1 MTPSRT
7 YLAIPHDQHQ
17 DVKKLA
23 GKLEDGRQAVLF
35 DREKKCWYARAGADL
50 EKLKPWLP
58 DKHHSGVSSAE
69 ARTQFEDFLRTNG
82 AILDRRDPVM
92 DGKKHRIR
100 LQGDRG
106 GKKSGSYVG
115 HLNGHPNGW
124 FNDFRDGGSEI
135 NATWSYSGEKP
146 DPVAALH
153 INAVNAQEAW
163 DRAVQARLLHDQ
175 KARTSAQRY
184 KRTAQAGHD
193 HPYLQKKGVQAAR
206 GVHIDNRQGLVIPL
220 YNTDGQIRS
229 IQTIDPEGNKR
240 LAKDAEKAGNFFV
253 VGGSLKDNHP
263 IVLAEGYATAA
274 SCAMALR
281 HPVVMTVDSGNLVKV
296 AENLHARY
304 PGSPMLFLGD
314 DDLPKPGRPGNPGK
328 EAAEKAA
335 RLTKGTAFVPQFT
348 REEREQGLTDFNDLH
363 QARGLAAL
371 TEQLTPVWQQVLA
384 RCPAKENIV
393 KETPD
398 NQATP
403 VATNAADMPEM
414 KVADNTAAGPAPAAE
429 TTTTDVTDTPPPAGE
444 PETNAADNTAAEPAP
459 AAETVT
465 TDVADTPAPAGTPE
479 TNAADN
485 AAAEPAPAAETVTTD
500 LADTPAPAGAP
511 ETNAADNTAAEPA
524 PAAETVATDVADT
537 PAPASA
543 PEMNAADNAAAE
555 PAPAAETV
563 ATDVA
568 DTPAPDG
575 APEMN
580 AADNTAAEPAPA
592 AETATTDVAD
602 SPAPDGAPEMNVADN
617 AAAESTPAA
626 ETTTTDVADNP
637 APDGAPE
644 MNVAD
649 NTAAEPA
656 PAAETVTTDVAD
668 SPAPDGAPEMN
679 AAKAPADT
687 DDINA
692 RLAAAMEYEDDEAY
706 GYYDIPSSP
715 APRTSE
721 AETQAP
727 VQEDAP
733 LPFQP
738 PQKKRASPDTTEPD
752 GIRIE
757 KPPVENAIPSPLHD
771 LNAIMKGLSHPYK
784 GMDPKD
790 IKYPLEMFLDGKHV
804 FTDFVTHLT
813 MASQEASRDDRAV
826 LAALLTAQSH
836 CQLKGEIELTGS
848 DEFKQ
853 RAITLIA
860 TYDLKLKLKNPEQVE
875 MLNQARARLQSEPV
889 PGAEAEPLSPDANHI
904 LWQERSANVASAP
917 QQSALPLDI
926 LPTRMETAL
935 PRNASHKEASSGITG
950 QLLAFGPAHYNFDKQ
965 KDRSYYAHL
974 RTRHGERLVWGIGLQ
989 EAIRNSGLKTG
1000 DMATLTMLGKKPVT
1014 VQVKKL
1020 GDDGK
1025 PLQNEHGGWIYEEKE
1040 VTRNQ
1045 WEARPAVDPY
1055 VVARHTGQLAQPGE
1069 LRPYHLGDYRALQ
1082 AAVDDMARKA
1092 GTTPPTLPALPEV
1105 LWVQHNGQGVTTP
1118 RQTPASP
1125 ELPSPHPEAGKLLMQ
1140 LQDEA
1145 TQQLKLLLVKARGD
1159 FVQGLVLHEGRHKPV
1174 LGRFVGQN
1182 GERHLIL
1189 NEVTPQGLRPIGKG
1203 NAINNETGN
1212 YNSFVFT
1219 LKGERERILTQVTAP
1234 EKRPAALQQELG
1246 FSRPPV
1252 PPEQVTEMR
1261 NKPQNAPRRNH
1272 NAPRPGV

>member
-1 MTPSRT
+1 M
-7 YLAIPHDQHQ
+7 
-17 DVKKLA
+17 
-23 GKLEDGRQAVLF
+23 
-35 DREKKCWYARAGADL
+35 
-50 EKLKPWLP
+50 
-58 DKHHSGVSSAE
+58 
-69 ARTQFEDFLRTNG
+69 
-82 AILDRRDPVM
+82 
-92 DGKKHRIR
+92 
-100 LQGDRG
+100 
-106 GKKSGSYVG
+106 
-115 HLNGHPNGW
+115 
-124 FNDFRDGGSEI
+124 
-135 NATWSYSGEKP
+135 
-146 DPVAALH
+146 
-153 INAVNAQEAW
+153 
-163 DRAVQARLLHDQ
+163 
-175 KARTSAQRY
+175 
-184 KRTAQAGHD
+184 
-193 HPYLQKKGVQAAR
+193 
-206 GVHIDNRQGLVIPL
+206 
-220 YNTDGQIRS
+220 
-229 IQTIDPEGNKR
+229 
-240 LAKDAEKAGNFFV
+240 
-253 VGGSLKDNHP
+253 
-263 IVLAEGYATAA
+263 
-274 SCAMALR
+274 
-281 HPVVMTVDSGNLVKV
+281 
-296 AENLHARY
+296 
-304 PGSPMLFLGD
+304 
-314 DDLPKPGRPGNPGK
+314 
-328 EAAEKAA
+328 
-335 RLTKGTAFVPQFT
+335 
-348 REEREQGLTDFNDLH
+348 
-363 QARGLAAL
+363 
-371 TEQLTPVWQQVLA
+371 
-384 RCPAKENIV
+384 
-393 KETPD
+393 
-398 NQATP
+398 
-403 VATNAADMPEM
+403 
-414 KVADNTAAGPAPAAE
+414 ADNA
-429 TTTTDVTDTPPPAGE
+429 
-444 PETNAADNTAAEPAP
+444 AAEPAP

-465 TDVADTPAPAGTPE
+465 TDVADTPAP
-479 TNAADN
+479 
-485 AAAEPAPAAETVTTD
+485 
-500 LADTPAPAGAP
+500 
-511 ETNAADNTAAEPA
+511 
-524 PAAETVATDVADT
+524 
-537 PAPASA
+537 
-543 PEMNAADNAAAE
+543 
-555 PAPAAETV
+555 
-563 ATDVA
+563 
-568 DTPAPDG
+568 
-575 APEMN
+575 
-580 AADNTAAEPAPA
+580 
-592 AETATTDVAD
+592 
-602 SPAPDGAPEMNVADN
+602 DGAPEMNVADN
-617 AAAESTPAA
+617 AAAE
-626 ETTTTDVADNP
+626 
-637 APDGAPE
+637 
-644 MNVAD
+644 
-649 NTAAEPA
+649 PA
-656 PAAETVTTDVAD
+656 PAAETATTDVAD

-706 GYYDIPSSP
+706 GYCDIPSSP

-738 PQKKRASPDTTEPD
+738 PKKKQASPDTTEPD
-752 GIRIE
+752 GIRTE

-904 LWQERSANVASAP
+904 LWQERSANAASAP

-935 PRNASHKEASSGITG
+935 PRNASHKEASAGITG

-974 RTRHGERLVWGIGLQ
+974 RTRHGERLVWGTGLQ

-1125 ELPSPHPEAGKLLMQ
+1125 ELPAPHPEAGKLLMQ

>member
-69 ARTQFEDFLRTNG
+69 AKTQFEDFLRANG

-163 DRAVQARLLHDQ
+163 DRAEQTRLLHDQ

-304 PGSPMLFLGD
+304 PDSPMLFLGD
-314 DDLPKPGRPGNPGK
+314 DDLPKPRRPGNPGK

-500 LADTPAPAGAP
+500 VADTPAPAGAP
-511 ETNAADNTAAEPA
+511 ETNAADNT
-524 PAAETVATDVADT
+524 T
-537 PAPASA
+537 
-543 PEMNAADNAAAE
+543 AE

-617 AAAESTPAA
+617 AAAESAPAA

-668 SPAPDGAPEMN
+668 SPAPDCAPEMN

-721 AETQAP
+721 AETQPP

-738 PQKKRASPDTTEPD
+738 PQKKQASPDTTEPD

-926 LPTRMETAL
+926 LPIRMETAL

-1219 LKGERERILTQVTAP
+1219 LKGERERILTQVSAP

>member
-69 ARTQFEDFLRTNG
+69 TRTQFEDFLRANG

-500 LADTPAPAGAP
+500 VADTPAPAGAP
-511 ETNAADNTAAEPA
+511 ETNAADNT
-524 PAAETVATDVADT
+524 
-537 PAPASA
+537 
-543 PEMNAADNAAAE
+543 AAE

-617 AAAESTPAA
+617 AAAESAPAA

-904 LWQERSANVASAP
+904 LWQERSANAAFAP

>member
-69 ARTQFEDFLRTNG
+69 ARTQFEDFLRANG

-500 LADTPAPAGAP
+500 VADTPAPAGAP
-511 ETNAADNTAAEPA
+511 ETNAADNT
-524 PAAETVATDVADT
+524 
-537 PAPASA
+537 
-543 PEMNAADNAAAE
+543 AAE

-592 AETATTDVAD
+592 AETA
-602 SPAPDGAPEMNVADN
+602 
-617 AAAESTPAA
+617 
-626 ETTTTDVADNP
+626 
-637 APDGAPE
+637 
-644 MNVAD
+644 
-649 NTAAEPA
+649 
-656 PAAETVTTDVAD
+656 TTDVAD

-860 TYDLKLKLKNPEQVE
+860 TYNLKLKLKNPEQVE

>member
-1 MTPSRT
+1 
-7 YLAIPHDQHQ
+7 
-17 DVKKLA
+17 
-23 GKLEDGRQAVLF
+23 
-35 DREKKCWYARAGADL
+35 
-50 EKLKPWLP
+50 
-58 DKHHSGVSSAE
+58 
-69 ARTQFEDFLRTNG
+69 
-82 AILDRRDPVM
+82 
-92 DGKKHRIR
+92 
-100 LQGDRG
+100 
-106 GKKSGSYVG
+106 
-115 HLNGHPNGW
+115 
-124 FNDFRDGGSEI
+124 
-135 NATWSYSGEKP
+135 
-146 DPVAALH
+146 
-153 INAVNAQEAW
+153 
-163 DRAVQARLLHDQ
+163 
-175 KARTSAQRY
+175 
-184 KRTAQAGHD
+184 
-193 HPYLQKKGVQAAR
+193 
-206 GVHIDNRQGLVIPL
+206 
-220 YNTDGQIRS
+220 
-229 IQTIDPEGNKR
+229 
-240 LAKDAEKAGNFFV
+240 
-253 VGGSLKDNHP
+253 
-263 IVLAEGYATAA
+263 
-274 SCAMALR
+274 
-281 HPVVMTVDSGNLVKV
+281 
-296 AENLHARY
+296 
-304 PGSPMLFLGD
+304 
-314 DDLPKPGRPGNPGK
+314 
-328 EAAEKAA
+328 
-335 RLTKGTAFVPQFT
+335 
-348 REEREQGLTDFNDLH
+348 
-363 QARGLAAL
+363 
-371 TEQLTPVWQQVLA
+371 
-384 RCPAKENIV
+384 
-393 KETPD
+393 
-398 NQATP
+398 
-403 VATNAADMPEM
+403 
-414 KVADNTAAGPAPAAE
+414 
-429 TTTTDVTDTPPPAGE
+429 
-444 PETNAADNTAAEPAP
+444 
-459 AAETVT
+459 
-465 TDVADTPAPAGTPE
+465 
-479 TNAADN
+479 
-485 AAAEPAPAAETVTTD
+485 
-500 LADTPAPAGAP
+500 
-511 ETNAADNTAAEPA
+511 
-524 PAAETVATDVADT
+524 
-537 PAPASA
+537 
-543 PEMNAADNAAAE
+543 
-555 PAPAAETV
+555 
-563 ATDVA
+563 
-568 DTPAPDG
+568 
-575 APEMN
+575 
-580 AADNTAAEPAPA
+580 
-592 AETATTDVAD
+592 
-602 SPAPDGAPEMNVADN
+602 
-617 AAAESTPAA
+617 
-626 ETTTTDVADNP
+626 
-637 APDGAPE
+637 
-644 MNVAD
+644 
-649 NTAAEPA
+649 
-656 PAAETVTTDVAD
+656 
-668 SPAPDGAPEMN
+668 
-679 AAKAPADT
+679 
-687 DDINA
+687 
-692 RLAAAMEYEDDEAY
+692 
-706 GYYDIPSSP
+706 
-715 APRTSE
+715 
-721 AETQAP
+721 
-727 VQEDAP
+727 
-733 LPFQP
+733 
-738 PQKKRASPDTTEPD
+738 
-752 GIRIE
+752 
-757 KPPVENAIPSPLHD
+757 
-771 LNAIMKGLSHPYK
+771 

-950 QLLAFGPAHYNFDKQ
+950 QLLAFGPAHYNFDRQ

-1125 ELPSPHPEAGKLLMQ
+1125 ELPAPHPEAGKLLMQ
-1140 LQDEA
+1140 FQDEA

>member
-58 DKHHSGVSSAE
+58 DKHHSGVSSVD
-69 ARTQFEDFLRTNG
+69 ARTQFEDFLRANG
-82 AILDRRDPVM
+82 AILDAKNPVEM

-100 LQGDRG
+100 LQGDTG

-115 HLNGHPNGW
+115 HLDGHPNGW

-153 INAVNAQEAW
+153 IKAVNAQEAW
-163 DRAVQARLLHDQ
+163 NRAEQTRLLHDQ

-479 TNAADN
+479 
-485 AAAEPAPAAETVTTD
+485 
-500 LADTPAPAGAP
+500 
-511 ETNAADNTAAEPA
+511 
-524 PAAETVATDVADT
+524 
-537 PAPASA
+537 
-543 PEMNAADNAAAE
+543 
-555 PAPAAETV
+555 
-563 ATDVA
+563 
-568 DTPAPDG
+568 
-575 APEMN
+575 MN

-721 AETQAP
+721 AETQPP

-738 PQKKRASPDTTEPD
+738 PQKKQASPDTTEPD

-926 LPTRMETAL
+926 LPIRMETAL

-1219 LKGERERILTQVTAP
+1219 LKGERERILTQVSAP

>member
-50 EKLKPWLP
+50 EKLNPWLP
-58 DKHHSGVSSAE
+58 DKHHSGVSSVD
-69 ARTQFEDFLRTNG
+69 ARTQFEDFLRANG
-82 AILDRRDPVM
+82 AILDAKNPVEM

-100 LQGDRG
+100 LQGDTG

-115 HLNGHPNGW
+115 HLDGHPNGW

-153 INAVNAQEAW
+153 IKAISAQEAW
-163 DRAVQARLLHDQ
+163 NRAEQTRLLHDQ

-335 RLTKGTAFVPQFT
+335 RLTRGTAFVPQFT

-384 RCPAKENIV
+384 RCPAKENIM

-414 KVADNTAAGPAPAAE
+414 KVADNTTAEPAPAAE
-429 TTTTDVTDTPPPAGE
+429 SAATDATDNPAPAGA
-444 PETNAADNTAAEPAP
+444 PEMKVADNTAAEPAP
-459 AAETVT
+459 AAES
-465 TDVADTPAPAGTPE
+465 A
-479 TNAADN
+479 
-485 AAAEPAPAAETVTTD
+485 
-500 LADTPAPAGAP
+500 
-511 ETNAADNTAAEPA
+511 
-524 PAAETVATDVADT
+524 ATDVADT
-537 PAPASA
+537 PVPDGA
-543 PEMNAADNAAAE
+543 PEMNVADNAAAG
-555 PAPAAETV
+555 PAPAPET
-563 ATDVA
+563 ATTDVA

-580 AADNTAAEPAPA
+580 VADNAAAGPAPA
-592 AETATTDVAD
+592 AETVTMDVAD

-617 AAAESTPAA
+617 TAAES
-626 ETTTTDVADNP
+626 
-637 APDGAPE
+637 
-644 MNVAD
+644 
-649 NTAAEPA
+649 A

-679 AAKAPADT
+679 AAKAQADT

-692 RLAAAMEYEDDEAY
+692 RLAAAMEYEGDEAY
-706 GYYDIPSSP
+706 GYCDIPSSP

-738 PQKKRASPDTTEPD
+738 PKKKQASPDTTEPD
-752 GIRIE
+752 RIRIE

-904 LWQERSANVASAP
+904 LWQERSANAAP
-917 QQSALPLDI
+917 SPEQPTLPPDI
-926 LPTRMETAL
+926 LPTRMETDL

-950 QLLAFGPAHYNFDKQ
+950 QLLAFGPAHYNFDNQ

-1045 WEARPAVDPY
+1045 WEARPAVDPS

-1125 ELPSPHPEAGKLLMQ
+1125 ELPAPHPEAGKLLMQ

>member
-35 DREKKCWYARAGADL
+35 DREKKCWYARAGTDL

-58 DKHHSGVSSAE
+58 DKHHSGVSSVD
-69 ARTQFEDFLRTNG
+69 ARTQFEDFLRANG
-82 AILDRRDPVM
+82 AIPDARNPVVM

-100 LQGDRG
+100 LQGDTG

-115 HLNGHPNGW
+115 HLDGHPNGW

-153 INAVNAQEAW
+153 IKAISAQEAW
-163 DRAVQARLLHDQ
+163 NRAEQTRLLHDQ

-296 AENLHARY
+296 AENLHTRY

-335 RLTKGTAFVPQFT
+335 RLTRGTAFVPQFT

-414 KVADNTAAGPAPAAE
+414 NVADNTAAGPAPAAE
-429 TTTTDVTDTPPPAGE
+429 TATTDI
-444 PETNAADNTAAEPAP
+444 ADNPAP
-459 AAETVT
+459 A
-465 TDVADTPAPAGTPE
+465 
-479 TNAADN
+479 
-485 AAAEPAPAAETVTTD
+485 
-500 LADTPAPAGAP
+500 
-511 ETNAADNTAAEPA
+511 
-524 PAAETVATDVADT
+524 
-537 PAPASA
+537 
-543 PEMNAADNAAAE
+543 
-555 PAPAAETV
+555 
-563 ATDVA
+563 
-568 DTPAPDG
+568 G

-592 AETATTDVAD
+592 AETATTDVPDIPAPDGAPETNAAD
-602 SPAPDGAPEMNVADN
+602 NTAAEPAPAAETATTDVADTPAPDGAPEMNVADN
-617 AAAESTPAA
+617 AAAESAPAA
-626 ETTTTDVADNP
+626 ETTTTDVADTP

-679 AAKAPADT
+679 AAKALADT

-738 PQKKRASPDTTEPD
+738 PQKKQASPDTTEPD

-917 QQSALPLDI
+917 EQPALPPDI
-926 LPTRMETAL
+926 LPTRMETEL

-950 QLLAFGPAHYNFDKQ
+950 QLLAFGPAHYNFDRQ

-1045 WEARPAVDPY
+1045 WEACPAVDPY

-1125 ELPSPHPEAGKLLMQ
+1125 ELPAPHPEAGKLLMQ

-1219 LKGERERILTQVTAP
+1219 LKGERERILTQVSAP

>member
-69 ARTQFEDFLRTNG
+69 ARTQFEDFLRANG

-163 DRAVQARLLHDQ
+163 DRAEQTRLLHDQ

-304 PGSPMLFLGD
+304 PDSPMLFLGD
-314 DDLPKPGRPGNPGK
+314 DDLPKPRRPGNPGK

-335 RLTKGTAFVPQFT
+335 RLTRGTAFVPQFT

-429 TTTTDVTDTPPPAGE
+429 TATTDIADNPAPADE
-444 PETNAADNTAAEPAP
+444 PEMNVADNAAADPAP
-459 AAETVT
+459 AAETAT
-465 TDVADTPAPAGTPE
+465 TDVADNPAPA
-479 TNAADN
+479 
-485 AAAEPAPAAETVTTD
+485 
-500 LADTPAPAGAP
+500 
-511 ETNAADNTAAEPA
+511 
-524 PAAETVATDVADT
+524 
-537 PAPASA
+537 
-543 PEMNAADNAAAE
+543 
-555 PAPAAETV
+555 
-563 ATDVA
+563 
-568 DTPAPDG
+568 G

-602 SPAPDGAPEMNVADN
+602 TPAPDGAPEMNVADN
-617 AAAESTPAA
+617 AAAESAPAA
-626 ETTTTDVADNP
+626 ETTTTDVADTP

-738 PQKKRASPDTTEPD
+738 PKKKRASPDTTEPD

-904 LWQERSANVASAP
+904 LWQERSANAAFAP

-950 QLLAFGPAHYNFDKQ
+950 QLLAFGPAHYNFDRQ

>member
-58 DKHHSGVSSAE
+58 DKHHSGVSSVD
-69 ARTQFEDFLRTNG
+69 ARTQFEDFLRANG
-82 AILDRRDPVM
+82 AILDAKNPVEM

-100 LQGDRG
+100 LQGDTG

-115 HLNGHPNGW
+115 HLDGHPNGW

-153 INAVNAQEAW
+153 IKAVNAQEAW
-163 DRAVQARLLHDQ
+163 NRAEQTRLLHDQ

-335 RLTKGTAFVPQFT
+335 RLTRGTAFVPHFT

-414 KVADNTAAGPAPAAE
+414 NVADNTAAGPAPAAE
-429 TTTTDVTDTPPPAGE
+429 TATTDIADNPAPADE
-444 PETNAADNTAAEPAP
+444 PEMNVADNAAADPAP
-459 AAETVT
+459 AAETAT
-465 TDVADTPAPAGTPE
+465 TDVADNPAPAGAPE
-479 TNAADN
+479 MNAADN

-543 PEMNAADNAAAE
+543 PEMNAANNAAAE

-563 ATDVA
+563 TTDLA
-568 DTPAPDG
+568 DT
-575 APEMN
+575 
-580 AADNTAAEPAPA
+580 
-592 AETATTDVAD
+592 
-602 SPAPDGAPEMNVADN
+602 
-617 AAAESTPAA
+617 
-626 ETTTTDVADNP
+626 P

-668 SPAPDGAPEMN
+668 SPAPDGAPEIN

-1020 GDDGK
+1020 DDDGK

-1125 ELPSPHPEAGKLLMQ
+1125 ELPSP
-1140 LQDEA
+1140 
-1145 TQQLKLLLVKARGD
+1145 
-1159 FVQGLVLHEGRHKPV
+1159 
-1174 LGRFVGQN
+1174 
-1182 GERHLIL
+1182 
-1189 NEVTPQGLRPIGKG
+1189 
-1203 NAINNETGN
+1203 
-1212 YNSFVFT
+1212 
-1219 LKGERERILTQVTAP
+1219 
-1234 EKRPAALQQELG
+1234 
-1246 FSRPPV
+1246 
-1252 PPEQVTEMR
+1252 
-1261 NKPQNAPRRNH
+1261 
-1272 NAPRPGV
+1272 

>member
-58 DKHHSGVSSAE
+58 DKHHSGVSSVD
-69 ARTQFEDFLRTNG
+69 ARTQFEDFLRANG
-82 AILDRRDPVM
+82 AILDARNPVEM

-100 LQGDRG
+100 LQGDTG

-115 HLNGHPNGW
+115 HLDGHPNGW

-153 INAVNAQEAW
+153 IKAVNAQEAW
-163 DRAVQARLLHDQ
+163 NRAEQTRLLHDQ

-335 RLTKGTAFVPQFT
+335 RLTRGTAFVPQFT

-403 VATNAADMPEM
+403 VATNAADMPEEM

-429 TTTTDVTDTPPPAGE
+429 TA
-444 PETNAADNTAAEPAP
+444 
-459 AAETVT
+459 T
-465 TDVADTPAPAGTPE
+465 TDVAGNPAPADEPE
-479 TNAADN
+479 MNVADN
-485 AAAEPAPAAETVTTD
+485 AAAEPAPVAETAT
-500 LADTPAPAGAP
+500 
-511 ETNAADNTAAEPA
+511 
-524 PAAETVATDVADT
+524 TDVAD
-537 PAPASA
+537 
-543 PEMNAADNAAAE
+543 N
-555 PAPAAETV
+555 
-563 ATDVA
+563 
-568 DTPAPDG
+568 PAPDG

-592 AETATTDVAD
+592 AETVTTDVPD
-602 SPAPDGAPEMNVADN
+602 IPAPADEPETNAADN
-617 AAAESTPAA
+617 TAAEPAPAA
-626 ETTTTDVADNP
+626 ETTTTDVADTP

-904 LWQERSANVASAP
+904 LWQERSANAAFAP

>member
-403 VATNAADMPEM
+403 AATNAADMPEM

-500 LADTPAPAGAP
+500 VADTPAPAGAP
-511 ETNAADNTAAEPA
+511 ETNAADNT
-524 PAAETVATDVADT
+524 
-537 PAPASA
+537 
-543 PEMNAADNAAAE
+543 AAE

-617 AAAESTPAA
+617 AAAESAPAA

-904 LWQERSANVASAP
+904 LWQERSANAAFAP

>member
-69 ARTQFEDFLRTNG
+69 AKTQFEDFLRANG

-163 DRAVQARLLHDQ
+163 DRAEQTRLLHDQ

-304 PGSPMLFLGD
+304 PDSPMLFLGD
-314 DDLPKPGRPGNPGK
+314 DDLPKPRRPGNPGK

-429 TTTTDVTDTPPPAGE
+429 TATTDIADNPAPAGE
-444 PETNAADNTAAEPAP
+444 PEM
-459 AAETVT
+459 
-465 TDVADTPAPAGTPE
+465 
-479 TNAADN
+479 NAADN

-592 AETATTDVAD
+592 AETAATDVAD
-602 SPAPDGAPEMNVADN
+602 I
-617 AAAESTPAA
+617 
-626 ETTTTDVADNP
+626 
-637 APDGAPE
+637 
-644 MNVAD
+644 
-649 NTAAEPA
+649 PA
-656 PAAETVTTDVAD
+656 PAGE
-668 SPAPDGAPEMN
+668 PEMN

-706 GYYDIPSSP
+706 GYYDTPSSP
-715 APRTSE
+715 VSRTSE
-721 AETQAP
+721 TETQAP

-926 LPTRMETAL
+926 LPIRMETAL

-1219 LKGERERILTQVTAP
+1219 LKGERERILTQVSAP

>member
-69 ARTQFEDFLRTNG
+69 ARTQFEDFLRANG

-500 LADTPAPAGAP
+500 VADTPAPAGAP
-511 ETNAADNTAAEPA
+511 ETNAADNT
-524 PAAETVATDVADT
+524 
-537 PAPASA
+537 
-543 PEMNAADNAAAE
+543 AAE

-602 SPAPDGAPEMNVADN
+602 SPDPDGAPEMNVADN
-617 AAAESTPAA
+617 AAAESAPAA

-904 LWQERSANVASAP
+904 LWQERSANAAFAP

>member
-58 DKHHSGVSSAE
+58 DKHHSGVSSVD
-69 ARTQFEDFLRTNG
+69 ARTQFEDFLRANG
-82 AILDRRDPVM
+82 AILDAKNPVEM

-100 LQGDRG
+100 LQGDTG

-115 HLNGHPNGW
+115 HLDGHPNGW

-153 INAVNAQEAW
+153 IKAISAQEAW
-163 DRAVQARLLHDQ
+163 NRAEQTRLLHDQ

-304 PGSPMLFLGD
+304 PDSPMLFLGD
-314 DDLPKPGRPGNPGK
+314 DDLPKPRRPGNPGK

-429 TTTTDVTDTPPPAGE
+429 TATTDIADNPAPADE
-444 PETNAADNTAAEPAP
+444 PEMNVADNAAADPAP
-459 AAETVT
+459 AAETAT
-465 TDVADTPAPAGTPE
+465 TDVADNPAPA
-479 TNAADN
+479 
-485 AAAEPAPAAETVTTD
+485 
-500 LADTPAPAGAP
+500 
-511 ETNAADNTAAEPA
+511 
-524 PAAETVATDVADT
+524 
-537 PAPASA
+537 
-543 PEMNAADNAAAE
+543 
-555 PAPAAETV
+555 
-563 ATDVA
+563 
-568 DTPAPDG
+568 G

-602 SPAPDGAPEMNVADN
+602 TPAPDGAPEMNVADN
-617 AAAESTPAA
+617 AAAESAPAA
-626 ETTTTDVADNP
+626 ETTTTDVADTP

-904 LWQERSANVASAP
+904 LWQERSANAAFAP

>member
-69 ARTQFEDFLRTNG
+69 AKTQFEDFLRANG

-163 DRAVQARLLHDQ
+163 DRAEQTRLLHDQ

-304 PGSPMLFLGD
+304 PDSPMLFLGD
-314 DDLPKPGRPGNPGK
+314 DDLPKPRRPGNPGK

-429 TTTTDVTDTPPPAGE
+429 TATTDI
-444 PETNAADNTAAEPAP
+444 ADN
-459 AAETVT
+459 
-465 TDVADTPAPAGTPE
+465 PAPAGE
-479 TNAADN
+479 
-485 AAAEPAPAAETVTTD
+485 
-500 LADTPAPAGAP
+500 
-511 ETNAADNTAAEPA
+511 
-524 PAAETVATDVADT
+524 
-537 PAPASA
+537 

-602 SPAPDGAPEMNVADN
+602 TPAPDGAPEMNVADN
-617 AAAESTPAA
+617 AAAESAPAA
-626 ETTTTDVADNP
+626 ETVTTDVADTP
-637 APDGAPE
+637 APAGAPE
-644 MNVAD
+644 TNAAD

-656 PAAETVTTDVAD
+656 PAAETAATDVAD
-668 SPAPDGAPEMN
+668 IPAPAGEPEMN

-706 GYYDIPSSP
+706 GYYDTPSSP
-715 APRTSE
+715 VSRTSE
-721 AETQAP
+721 TETQAP

-904 LWQERSANVASAP
+904 LWQERSANAAFAP

-926 LPTRMETAL
+926 LPIRMETAL

-1219 LKGERERILTQVTAP
+1219 LKGERERILTQVSAP

>member
-69 ARTQFEDFLRTNG
+69 AKTQFEDFLRANG

-163 DRAVQARLLHDQ
+163 DRAEQTRLLHDQ

-304 PGSPMLFLGD
+304 PDSPMLFLGD
-314 DDLPKPGRPGNPGK
+314 DDLPKPRRPGNPGK

-429 TTTTDVTDTPPPAGE
+429 TATTDVTDTPPPAGE

-500 LADTPAPAGAP
+500 VADTPAPAGAP
-511 ETNAADNTAAEPA
+511 ETNAADNT
-524 PAAETVATDVADT
+524 
-537 PAPASA
+537 
-543 PEMNAADNAAAE
+543 AAE

-721 AETQAP
+721 AETQPP

-738 PQKKRASPDTTEPD
+738 PQKKQASPDTTEPD

-926 LPTRMETAL
+926 LPIRMETAL

-1219 LKGERERILTQVTAP
+1219 LKGERERILTQVSAP

>member
-69 ARTQFEDFLRTNG
+69 ARTQFEDFLRANG

-500 LADTPAPAGAP
+500 VADTPAPAGAP
-511 ETNAADNTAAEPA
+511 ETNAADNT
-524 PAAETVATDVADT
+524 
-537 PAPASA
+537 
-543 PEMNAADNAAAE
+543 AAE

-617 AAAESTPAA
+617 AAAESAPAA
-626 ETTTTDVADNP
+626 ETTTTDVADNPAPDGAPEMNVADNTAAEPAPAAETVTTDVADNP

-904 LWQERSANVASAP
+904 LWQERSANAAFAP

-1055 VVARHTGQLAQPGE
+1055 VVARHTGQLTQPGE

-1219 LKGERERILTQVTAP
+1219 LKDERERILTQVTAP

>member
-58 DKHHSGVSSAE
+58 DKHHSGVSSVD
-69 ARTQFEDFLRTNG
+69 ARTQFEDFLRANG
-82 AILDRRDPVM
+82 AILDAKNPVEM

-100 LQGDRG
+100 LQGDTG

-115 HLNGHPNGW
+115 HLDGHPNGW

-153 INAVNAQEAW
+153 IKAVNAQEAW
-163 DRAVQARLLHDQ
+163 NRAEQTRLLHDQ

-459 AAETVT
+459 ATETVT

-500 LADTPAPAGAP
+500 VADTPAPAGAP
-511 ETNAADNTAAEPA
+511 ETNAADNT
-524 PAAETVATDVADT
+524 
-537 PAPASA
+537 
-543 PEMNAADNAAAE
+543 AAE

-721 AETQAP
+721 AETQPP

-738 PQKKRASPDTTEPD
+738 PQKKQASPDTTEPD

-926 LPTRMETAL
+926 LPIRMETAL

-1219 LKGERERILTQVTAP
+1219 LKGERERILTQVSAP

>member
-69 ARTQFEDFLRTNG
+69 ARTQFEDFLRANG

-500 LADTPAPAGAP
+500 VADTPAPAGAP
-511 ETNAADNTAAEPA
+511 ETNAADNT
-524 PAAETVATDVADT
+524 
-537 PAPASA
+537 
-543 PEMNAADNAAAE
+543 AAE

-592 AETATTDVAD
+592 AETA
-602 SPAPDGAPEMNVADN
+602 
-617 AAAESTPAA
+617 
-626 ETTTTDVADNP
+626 
-637 APDGAPE
+637 
-644 MNVAD
+644 
-649 NTAAEPA
+649 
-656 PAAETVTTDVAD
+656 TTDVAD

>member
-58 DKHHSGVSSAE
+58 DKHHSGVSSTD
-69 ARTQFEDFLRTNG
+69 ARTQFEDFLRANG
-82 AILDRRDPVM
+82 AILDARNPVEM

-100 LQGDRG
+100 LQGDTG

-115 HLNGHPNGW
+115 HLDGHPNGW

-153 INAVNAQEAW
+153 IKAISAQEAW
-163 DRAVQARLLHDQ
+163 NRAEQTRLLHDQ

-335 RLTKGTAFVPQFT
+335 RLTRGTAFVPQFT

-414 KVADNTAAGPAPAAE
+414 NAADNTAAEPAHAAETVTTDVPDIPAPAGEPETNAADNTAAEPAPSAETATTDVADTPAPDGAPETNAADNTAAEPAPAAE
-429 TTTTDVTDTPPPAGE
+429 TVTTDVADTPAPDGAPEMNAADNTAAEPAPSAETATTDVADTPAPDGA

-465 TDVADTPAPAGTPE
+465 TDVADTPAPAG
-479 TNAADN
+479 
-485 AAAEPAPAAETVTTD
+485 
-500 LADTPAPAGAP
+500 AP
-511 ETNAADNTAAEPA
+511 EI
-524 PAAETVATDVADT
+524 
-537 PAPASA
+537 
-543 PEMNAADNAAAE
+543 
-555 PAPAAETV
+555 
-563 ATDVA
+563 
-568 DTPAPDG
+568 
-575 APEMN
+575 
-580 AADNTAAEPAPA
+580 
-592 AETATTDVAD
+592 
-602 SPAPDGAPEMNVADN
+602 
-617 AAAESTPAA
+617 
-626 ETTTTDVADNP
+626 
-637 APDGAPE
+637 
-644 MNVAD
+644 
-649 NTAAEPA
+649 
-656 PAAETVTTDVAD
+656 
-668 SPAPDGAPEMN
+668 N

-721 AETQAP
+721 AETQPP

-926 LPTRMETAL
+926 LPTRMETTL

-1055 VVARHTGQLAQPGE
+1055 VVAHHTGQLAQPGE

>member
-58 DKHHSGVSSAE
+58 DKHHSGVSSVD

-82 AILDRRDPVM
+82 AILDAKNPVEM

-100 LQGDRG
+100 LQGDTG

-115 HLNGHPNGW
+115 HLDGHPNGW

-153 INAVNAQEAW
+153 IKAVNAQEAW
-163 DRAVQARLLHDQ
+163 NRAEQTRLLHDQ

-335 RLTKGTAFVPQFT
+335 RLTRGTAFVPHFT

-414 KVADNTAAGPAPAAE
+414 NVADNTAAGPAPAAE
-429 TTTTDVTDTPPPAGE
+429 TATTDI
-444 PETNAADNTAAEPAP
+444 ADN
-459 AAETVT
+459 
-465 TDVADTPAPAGTPE
+465 
-479 TNAADN
+479 
-485 AAAEPAPAAETVTTD
+485 
-500 LADTPAPAGAP
+500 PAPAGAP
-511 ETNAADNTAAEPA
+511 EMNAADNTAAEPA

-563 ATDVA
+563 TTDLA
-568 DTPAPDG
+568 DTPAPAG
-575 APEMN
+575 GPETN

-592 AETATTDVAD
+592 AETVATDVSD
-602 SPAPDGAPEMNVADN
+602 
-617 AAAESTPAA
+617 T
-626 ETTTTDVADNP
+626 
-637 APDGAPE
+637 
-644 MNVAD
+644 
-649 NTAAEPA
+649 PA
-656 PAAETVTTDVAD
+656 PA
-668 SPAPDGAPEMN
+668 SAPEMN

-706 GYYDIPSSP
+706 GYYDAPSSP
-715 APRTSE
+715 VSRTSE

-738 PQKKRASPDTTEPD
+738 PKKKQASPDTTEPD

-935 PRNASHKEASSGITG
+935 PRNASHKEASCGITG

-1069 LRPYHLGDYRALQ
+1069 LRPYHLG
-1082 AAVDDMARKA
+1082 
-1092 GTTPPTLPALPEV
+1092 
-1105 LWVQHNGQGVTTP
+1105 
-1118 RQTPASP
+1118 
-1125 ELPSPHPEAGKLLMQ
+1125 
-1140 LQDEA
+1140 
-1145 TQQLKLLLVKARGD
+1145 
-1159 FVQGLVLHEGRHKPV
+1159 
-1174 LGRFVGQN
+1174 
-1182 GERHLIL
+1182 
-1189 NEVTPQGLRPIGKG
+1189 
-1203 NAINNETGN
+1203 
-1212 YNSFVFT
+1212 
-1219 LKGERERILTQVTAP
+1219 
-1234 EKRPAALQQELG
+1234 
-1246 FSRPPV
+1246 
-1252 PPEQVTEMR
+1252 
-1261 NKPQNAPRRNH
+1261 
-1272 NAPRPGV
+1272 

>member
-69 ARTQFEDFLRTNG
+69 AKTQFEDFLRANG

-163 DRAVQARLLHDQ
+163 DRAEQTRLLHDQ

-304 PGSPMLFLGD
+304 PDSPMLFLGD
-314 DDLPKPGRPGNPGK
+314 DDLPKPRRPGNPGK

-500 LADTPAPAGAP
+500 VADTPAPAGAP
-511 ETNAADNTAAEPA
+511 ETNAADNT
-524 PAAETVATDVADT
+524 T
-537 PAPASA
+537 
-543 PEMNAADNAAAE
+543 AE

-617 AAAESTPAA
+617 AAAESAPAA

-668 SPAPDGAPEMN
+668 SPAPDCAPEMN

-721 AETQAP
+721 AETQPP

-738 PQKKRASPDTTEPD
+738 PQKKQASPDTTEPD

-860 TYDLKLKLKNPEQVE
+860 TYDLKLKLKNPEHVE

-926 LPTRMETAL
+926 LPIRMETAL

-1219 LKGERERILTQVTAP
+1219 LKGERERILTQVSAP

>member
-69 ARTQFEDFLRTNG
+69 ARTQFEDFLRANG

-335 RLTKGTAFVPQFT
+335 RLTRGTAFVPHFT

-414 KVADNTAAGPAPAAE
+414 NVADNTAAGPAPAAE
-429 TTTTDVTDTPPPAGE
+429 TATTDI
-444 PETNAADNTAAEPAP
+444 ADNPAP
-459 AAETVT
+459 ADE
-465 TDVADTPAPAGTPE
+465 PE
-479 TNAADN
+479 MNVADN
-485 AAAEPAPAAETVTTD
+485 AAAD
-500 LADTPAPAGAP
+500 
-511 ETNAADNTAAEPA
+511 
-524 PAAETVATDVADT
+524 
-537 PAPASA
+537 
-543 PEMNAADNAAAE
+543 
-555 PAPAAETV
+555 
-563 ATDVA
+563 
-568 DTPAPDG
+568 
-575 APEMN
+575 
-580 AADNTAAEPAPA
+580 PAPA

-602 SPAPDGAPEMNVADN
+602 TPAPDGAPEMNVADN
-617 AAAESTPAA
+617 AAAESAPAA
-626 ETTTTDVADNP
+626 ETTTTDVADTP

-904 LWQERSANVASAP
+904 LWQERSANAAFAP

-1219 LKGERERILTQVTAP
+1219 LKDEWERILTQVTAP

>member
-58 DKHHSGVSSAE
+58 DKHHSGVSSTD
-69 ARTQFEDFLRTNG
+69 ARTQFEDFLRANG
-82 AILDRRDPVM
+82 AIPDARNPVVM

-100 LQGDRG
+100 LQGDTG

-115 HLNGHPNGW
+115 HLDGHPNGW

-146 DPVAALH
+146 DPVASLH
-153 INAVNAQEAW
+153 IKAISAQEAW
-163 DRAVQARLLHDQ
+163 NRAEQTRLLHDQ

-335 RLTKGTAFVPQFT
+335 RLTRGTAFVPHFT

-414 KVADNTAAGPAPAAE
+414 NAAETVTTDVPDIPAPDGAPETNAADNTAAEPAPAAE
-429 TTTTDVTDTPPPAGE
+429 TATTDAADTPAPDGAPETNAADNTAAEPAPAAETATTDAADTPAPDGA

-465 TDVADTPAPAGTPE
+465 TDVADTPAP
-479 TNAADN
+479 D
-485 AAAEPAPAAETVTTD
+485 
-500 LADTPAPAGAP
+500 GAP

-524 PAAETVATDVADT
+524 PAAETAATDVADI
-537 PAPASA
+537 PAPAG
-543 PEMNAADNAAAE
+543 E
-555 PAPAAETV
+555 
-563 ATDVA
+563 
-568 DTPAPDG
+568 
-575 APEMN
+575 
-580 AADNTAAEPAPA
+580 
-592 AETATTDVAD
+592 
-602 SPAPDGAPEMNVADN
+602 
-617 AAAESTPAA
+617 
-626 ETTTTDVADNP
+626 
-637 APDGAPE
+637 
-644 MNVAD
+644 
-649 NTAAEPA
+649 
-656 PAAETVTTDVAD
+656 
-668 SPAPDGAPEMN
+668 PEMN

-706 GYYDIPSSP
+706 GYYDTPSSP
-715 APRTSE
+715 VSRTSE
-721 AETQAP
+721 AETQES
-727 VQEDAP
+727 VQKDAP

-738 PQKKRASPDTTEPD
+738 PKKKQASPDTTEPD

-904 LWQERSANVASAP
+904 LWQERSANAAFAP
-917 QQSALPLDI
+917 QQSALPPDI

-1125 ELPSPHPEAGKLLMQ
+1125 ELPAPHPEAGKLLMQ

-1219 LKGERERILTQVTAP
+1219 LKGERERILTQVSAP

>member
-69 ARTQFEDFLRTNG
+69 AKTQFEDFLRANG

-163 DRAVQARLLHDQ
+163 DRAEQTRLLHDQ

-304 PGSPMLFLGD
+304 PDSPMLFLGD
-314 DDLPKPGRPGNPGK
+314 DDLPKPRRPGNPGK

-459 AAETVT
+459 AAET
-465 TDVADTPAPAGTPE
+465 
-479 TNAADN
+479 
-485 AAAEPAPAAETVTTD
+485 
-500 LADTPAPAGAP
+500 
-511 ETNAADNTAAEPA
+511 
-524 PAAETVATDVADT
+524 
-537 PAPASA
+537 
-543 PEMNAADNAAAE
+543 
-555 PAPAAETV
+555 
-563 ATDVA
+563 
-568 DTPAPDG
+568 
-575 APEMN
+575 
-580 AADNTAAEPAPA
+580 
-592 AETATTDVAD
+592 ATTDVAD

-617 AAAESTPAA
+617 AAAESAPAA

-668 SPAPDGAPEMN
+668 SPAPDCAPEMN

-721 AETQAP
+721 AETQPP

-738 PQKKRASPDTTEPD
+738 PQKKQASPDTTEPD

-926 LPTRMETAL
+926 LPIRMETAL

-1219 LKGERERILTQVTAP
+1219 LKGERERILTQVSAP

>member
-58 DKHHSGVSSAE
+58 DKHHSGVSSTD
-69 ARTQFEDFLRTNG
+69 ARTQFEDFLRANG
-82 AILDRRDPVM
+82 AIPDARNPVVM

-100 LQGDRG
+100 LQGDTG

-115 HLNGHPNGW
+115 HLDGHPNGW

-153 INAVNAQEAW
+153 IKAISAQEAW
-163 DRAVQARLLHDQ
+163 NRAEQTRLLHDQ

-304 PGSPMLFLGD
+304 LGSPMLFLGD

-335 RLTKGTAFVPQFT
+335 RLTRGTAFVPQFT

-393 KETPD
+393 KETSD

-414 KVADNTAAGPAPAAE
+414 NVADNTAAGPAPAAE
-429 TTTTDVTDTPPPAGE
+429 TATTDIADNPAPAGA
-444 PETNAADNTAAEPAP
+444 PEMNAADNTAAEPAP

-465 TDVADTPAPAGTPE
+465 TDVPDIPAPAGAPE

-485 AAAEPAPAAETVTTD
+485 TAAEPAPAAETATTDAADTPAPDCAPETNAADNIAAEPAPAAETVTTD
-500 LADTPAPAGAP
+500 VADTPAPAGAP

-524 PAAETVATDVADT
+524 PAAETAATDVADI
-537 PAPASA
+537 PAPAG
-543 PEMNAADNAAAE
+543 E
-555 PAPAAETV
+555 
-563 ATDVA
+563 
-568 DTPAPDG
+568 
-575 APEMN
+575 
-580 AADNTAAEPAPA
+580 
-592 AETATTDVAD
+592 
-602 SPAPDGAPEMNVADN
+602 
-617 AAAESTPAA
+617 
-626 ETTTTDVADNP
+626 
-637 APDGAPE
+637 
-644 MNVAD
+644 
-649 NTAAEPA
+649 
-656 PAAETVTTDVAD
+656 
-668 SPAPDGAPEMN
+668 PEMN

-738 PQKKRASPDTTEPD
+738 PQKKQVSPDTTEPD

-813 MASQEASRDDRAV
+813 MASQEASWDDRAV

-889 PGAEAEPLSPDANHI
+889 PRAEAEPLSPDANHI

-917 QQSALPLDI
+917 EQPALPPDI

-950 QLLAFGPAHYNFDKQ
+950 QLLAFGPAHYNFDRQ

-1118 RQTPASP
+1118 QQTPASP

-1219 LKGERERILTQVTAP
+1219 LKGERERILTQVSAP

>member
-69 ARTQFEDFLRTNG
+69 ARTQFEDFLRANG

-163 DRAVQARLLHDQ
+163 DRAEQTRLLHDQ

-314 DDLPKPGRPGNPGK
+314 DDLPKPRRPGNPGK

-459 AAETVT
+459 VAETAT
-465 TDVADTPAPAGTPE
+465 TDVADS
-479 TNAADN
+479 
-485 AAAEPAPAAETVTTD
+485 
-500 LADTPAPAGAP
+500 PAPAGAP

-524 PAAETVATDVADT
+524 PVAETATTDVADS
-537 PAPASA
+537 PAPAGA
-543 PEMNAADNAAAE
+543 PETNAADNAAA
-555 PAPAAETV
+555 
-563 ATDVA
+563 
-568 DTPAPDG
+568 G
-575 APEMN
+575 
-580 AADNTAAEPAPA
+580 PAPA

-602 SPAPDGAPEMNVADN
+602 NPAPAGEPETNAADN
-617 AAAESTPAA
+617 TAAEPAPVA
-626 ETTTTDVADNP
+626 ETATTDVADNP

-644 MNVAD
+644 TNAAD

-656 PAAETVTTDVAD
+656 PATETATTDVAD
-668 SPAPDGAPEMN
+668 SPAPAGAPETNVADNAAAGPAPAAETAATDAADNPAPAGEPEMN

-738 PQKKRASPDTTEPD
+738 PKKKQASPDTTEPD

-804 FTDFVTHLT
+804 FTDFVTHLA

-935 PRNASHKEASSGITG
+935 PRNASHKEASCGITG

-1014 VQVKKL
+1014 IQVKKL

-1125 ELPSPHPEAGKLLMQ
+1125 ELPAPHPEAGKLLMQ

-1212 YNSFVFT
+1212 YNCFVFT
-1219 LKGERERILTQVTAP
+1219 LKGERERILTQVSAP

>member
-69 ARTQFEDFLRTNG
+69 ARTQFEDFLRANG

-500 LADTPAPAGAP
+500 VADTPAPAGAP
-511 ETNAADNTAAEPA
+511 ETNAADNT
-524 PAAETVATDVADT
+524 
-537 PAPASA
+537 
-543 PEMNAADNAAAE
+543 AAE

-592 AETATTDVAD
+592 AETA
-602 SPAPDGAPEMNVADN
+602 
-617 AAAESTPAA
+617 
-626 ETTTTDVADNP
+626 
-637 APDGAPE
+637 
-644 MNVAD
+644 
-649 NTAAEPA
+649 
-656 PAAETVTTDVAD
+656 TTDVAD

-904 LWQERSANVASAP
+904 LWQERSANAAFAP

>member
-58 DKHHSGVSSAE
+58 DKHHSGVSSVD
-69 ARTQFEDFLRTNG
+69 ARTQFEDFLRANG
-82 AILDRRDPVM
+82 AILDAKNPVEM

-100 LQGDRG
+100 LQGDTG

-115 HLNGHPNGW
+115 HLDGHPNGW

-153 INAVNAQEAW
+153 IKAVNAQEAW
-163 DRAVQARLLHDQ
+163 NRAEQTRLLHDQ

-184 KRTAQAGHD
+184 KRMAQAGHD

-296 AENLHARY
+296 AENLHTRY

-335 RLTKGTAFVPQFT
+335 RLTRGTAFVPQFT

-414 KVADNTAAGPAPAAE
+414 KVADNTAAEPAPAAE
-429 TTTTDVTDTPPPAGE
+429 TAATDIADTPAPAGE
-444 PETNAADNTAAEPAP
+444 PETNTADNTAAEPAP
-459 AAETVT
+459 AAETAT
-465 TDVADTPAPAGTPE
+465 TDVADTPAPAGEPE
-479 TNAADN
+479 T
-485 AAAEPAPAAETVTTD
+485 
-500 LADTPAPAGAP
+500 
-511 ETNAADNTAAEPA
+511 
-524 PAAETVATDVADT
+524 
-537 PAPASA
+537 
-543 PEMNAADNAAAE
+543 
-555 PAPAAETV
+555 
-563 ATDVA
+563 
-568 DTPAPDG
+568 
-575 APEMN
+575 N

-602 SPAPDGAPEMNVADN
+602 SPAPAGEPETN
-617 AAAESTPAA
+617 A
-626 ETTTTDVADNP
+626 
-637 APDGAPE
+637 
-644 MNVAD
+644 AD

-656 PAAETVTTDVAD
+656 PAAETATTDVAD
-668 SPAPDGAPEMN
+668 SPAPAGEPETNAADNTAAEPAPAAETATTDAADSPAPAGEPEMN

-721 AETQAP
+721 AKTQAP

-738 PQKKRASPDTTEPD
+738 SQKKRASPDTTEPD

-904 LWQERSANVASAP
+904 LWQERSANAAFAP

-1189 NEVTPQGLRPIGKG
+1189 NEVTPQGLCPIGKG

>member
-69 ARTQFEDFLRTNG
+69 AKTQFEDFLRANG

-163 DRAVQARLLHDQ
+163 DRAEQTRLLHDQ

-304 PGSPMLFLGD
+304 PDSPMLFLGD
-314 DDLPKPGRPGNPGK
+314 DDLPKPRRPGNPGK

-429 TTTTDVTDTPPPAGE
+429 TATTDI
-444 PETNAADNTAAEPAP
+444 ADNPAP
-459 AAETVT
+459 ADE
-465 TDVADTPAPAGTPE
+465 PE
-479 TNAADN
+479 MNAADN

-537 PAPASA
+537 PAP
-543 PEMNAADNAAAE
+543 
-555 PAPAAETV
+555 
-563 ATDVA
+563 
-568 DTPAPDG
+568 DG

-602 SPAPDGAPEMNVADN
+602 
-617 AAAESTPAA
+617 T
-626 ETTTTDVADNP
+626 P

-950 QLLAFGPAHYNFDKQ
+950 QLLAFGPAHYNFDRQ

>member
-58 DKHHSGVSSAE
+58 DKHHAGVSSTD
-69 ARTQFEDFLRTNG
+69 ARTQFEDFLRANG
-82 AILDRRDPVM
+82 AILDARNPVEM

-100 LQGDRG
+100 LQGDTG

-115 HLNGHPNGW
+115 HLDGHPNGW

-153 INAVNAQEAW
+153 IKAISAQEAW
-163 DRAVQARLLHDQ
+163 NRAEQTRLLHDQ

-335 RLTKGTAFVPQFT
+335 RLTRGTAFVPQFT

-403 VATNAADMPEM
+403 VATNAADMPKM
-414 KVADNTAAGPAPAAE
+414 KVADNTTAEPAPAAE
-429 TTTTDVTDTPPPAGE
+429 SAATDVADTPVPDGA
-444 PETNAADNTAAEPAP
+444 PEMNVADNAAAGPAP

-465 TDVADTPAPAGTPE
+465 TDVADSPAPDSAPE
-479 TNAADN
+479 MNVADN
-485 AAAEPAPAAETVTTD
+485 AATGPAPAAET
-500 LADTPAPAGAP
+500 
-511 ETNAADNTAAEPA
+511 
-524 PAAETVATDVADT
+524 AT
-537 PAPASA
+537 
-543 PEMNAADNAAAE
+543 
-555 PAPAAETV
+555 
-563 ATDVA
+563 TDVA
-568 DTPAPDG
+568 DTPAPDS

-580 AADNTAAEPAPA
+580 VADNAAAESAPAP
-592 AETATTDVAD
+592 ETVTTDVAD

-617 AAAESTPAA
+617 AAA
-626 ETTTTDVADNP
+626 
-637 APDGAPE
+637 G
-644 MNVAD
+644 
-649 NTAAEPA
+649 PA
-656 PAAETVTTDVAD
+656 PATETATTDVAD

-706 GYYDIPSSP
+706 SYCDIPSSP

-738 PQKKRASPDTTEPD
+738 PKKKQASPDTTEPD

-904 LWQERSANVASAP
+904 LWQERSANAASAP
-917 QQSALPLDI
+917 QQSALPPDI

-935 PRNASHKEASSGITG
+935 PRNASHKEASAGITG

-974 RTRHGERLVWGIGLQ
+974 RTRYGERLVWGTGLQ

-1045 WEARPAVDPY
+1045 WEARPAVDPS

-1125 ELPSPHPEAGKLLMQ
+1125 ELPAPHPEAGKLLMQ

>member
-69 ARTQFEDFLRTNG
+69 AKTQFEDFLRANG

-163 DRAVQARLLHDQ
+163 DRAEQTRLLHDQ

-304 PGSPMLFLGD
+304 PDSPMLFLGD
-314 DDLPKPGRPGNPGK
+314 DDLPKPRRPGNPGK

-500 LADTPAPAGAP
+500 VADTPAPAGAP
-511 ETNAADNTAAEPA
+511 ETNAADNT
-524 PAAETVATDVADT
+524 T
-537 PAPASA
+537 
-543 PEMNAADNAAAE
+543 AE

-668 SPAPDGAPEMN
+668 SPAPDCAPEMN

-721 AETQAP
+721 AETQPP

-738 PQKKRASPDTTEPD
+738 PQKKQASPDTTEPD

-926 LPTRMETAL
+926 LPIRMETAL

-1219 LKGERERILTQVTAP
+1219 LKGERERILTQVSAP

>member
-58 DKHHSGVSSAE
+58 DKHHSGVSSVD
-69 ARTQFEDFLRTNG
+69 ARTQFEDFLRANG
-82 AILDRRDPVM
+82 AILDARNPVVM

-100 LQGDRG
+100 LQGDTG

-115 HLNGHPNGW
+115 HLDGHPNGW

-153 INAVNAQEAW
+153 IKAISAQEAW
-163 DRAVQARLLHDQ
+163 NRAEQTRLLHDQ

-220 YNTDGQIRS
+220 YNMDGQIRS

-335 RLTKGTAFVPQFT
+335 RLTRGTAFVPQFT

-414 KVADNTAAGPAPAAE
+414 NAADNTAAEPAHAAE
-429 TTTTDVTDTPPPAGE
+429 TVTTDVPDIPAPAGE

-459 AAETVT
+459 STETAT
-465 TDVADTPAPAGTPE
+465 TDVADTPAP
-479 TNAADN
+479 D
-485 AAAEPAPAAETVTTD
+485 
-500 LADTPAPAGAP
+500 GAP

-524 PAAETVATDVADT
+524 P
-537 PAPASA
+537 S
-543 PEMNAADNAAAE
+543 
-555 PAPAAETV
+555 
-563 ATDVA
+563 
-568 DTPAPDG
+568 
-575 APEMN
+575 
-580 AADNTAAEPAPA
+580 

-602 SPAPDGAPEMNVADN
+602 
-617 AAAESTPAA
+617 T
-626 ETTTTDVADNP
+626 P

-656 PAAETVTTDVAD
+656 SAAETVTTDVAD

-706 GYYDIPSSP
+706 GYYDTPSSP
-715 APRTSE
+715 VSRTSE
-721 AETQAP
+721 AETQES
-727 VQEDAP
+727 VQKDAP

-738 PQKKRASPDTTEPD
+738 PKKKQASPDTTEPD

-826 LAALLTAQSH
+826 LAALLTAQNH

-950 QLLAFGPAHYNFDKQ
+950 QLLAFGPAHYNFDRQ

-1189 NEVTPQGLRPIGKG
+1189 NEVTPQGLHPIGKG

>member
-1 MTPSRT
+1 
-7 YLAIPHDQHQ
+7 
-17 DVKKLA
+17 
-23 GKLEDGRQAVLF
+23 
-35 DREKKCWYARAGADL
+35 
-50 EKLKPWLP
+50 
-58 DKHHSGVSSAE
+58 
-69 ARTQFEDFLRTNG
+69 
-82 AILDRRDPVM
+82 M

-100 LQGDRG
+100 LQGDTG

-115 HLNGHPNGW
+115 HLDGHPNGW

-153 INAVNAQEAW
+153 IKAVNAQEAW
-163 DRAVQARLLHDQ
+163 NRAEQTRLLHDQ

-335 RLTKGTAFVPQFT
+335 RLTRGTAFVPHFT

-414 KVADNTAAGPAPAAE
+414 NVADNTAAGPAPAAE
-429 TTTTDVTDTPPPAGE
+429 TATTDI
-444 PETNAADNTAAEPAP
+444 ADN
-459 AAETVT
+459 
-465 TDVADTPAPAGTPE
+465 
-479 TNAADN
+479 
-485 AAAEPAPAAETVTTD
+485 
-500 LADTPAPAGAP
+500 PAPAGAP
-511 ETNAADNTAAEPA
+511 EMNAADNTAAEPA

-563 ATDVA
+563 TTDLA
-568 DTPAPDG
+568 DTPAPAG
-575 APEMN
+575 GPETN

-592 AETATTDVAD
+592 AETVATDVSD
-602 SPAPDGAPEMNVADN
+602 
-617 AAAESTPAA
+617 T
-626 ETTTTDVADNP
+626 
-637 APDGAPE
+637 
-644 MNVAD
+644 
-649 NTAAEPA
+649 PA
-656 PAAETVTTDVAD
+656 PA
-668 SPAPDGAPEMN
+668 SAPEMN

-706 GYYDIPSSP
+706 GYYDAPSSP
-715 APRTSE
+715 VSRTSE

-738 PQKKRASPDTTEPD
+738 PKKKQASPDTTEPD

-935 PRNASHKEASSGITG
+935 PRNASHKEASCGITG

-1092 GTTPPTLPALPEV
+1092 GTTPPTLPAQPEV

-1125 ELPSPHPEAGKLLMQ
+1125 ELPAPHPEAGKLLMQ

>member
-500 LADTPAPAGAP
+500 VADTPAPAGAP

-537 PAPASA
+537 PAP
-543 PEMNAADNAAAE
+543 
-555 PAPAAETV
+555 
-563 ATDVA
+563 
-568 DTPAPDG
+568 DG

-580 AADNTAAEPAPA
+580 AADNTAVEPA
-592 AETATTDVAD
+592 
-602 SPAPDGAPEMNVADN
+602 
-617 AAAESTPAA
+617 PAA
-626 ETTTTDVADNP
+626 ETTTTDVADTP

-904 LWQERSANVASAP
+904 LWQERSANAAFAP

>member
-69 ARTQFEDFLRTNG
+69 AKTQFEDFLRANG

-163 DRAVQARLLHDQ
+163 DRAEQTRLLHDQ

-304 PGSPMLFLGD
+304 PDSPMLFLGD
-314 DDLPKPGRPGNPGK
+314 DDLPKPRRPGNPGK

-429 TTTTDVTDTPPPAGE
+429 TATTDIADNPAPAGE
-444 PETNAADNTAAEPAP
+444 PEM
-459 AAETVT
+459 
-465 TDVADTPAPAGTPE
+465 
-479 TNAADN
+479 NAADN

-592 AETATTDVAD
+592 AETAATDVAD
-602 SPAPDGAPEMNVADN
+602 I
-617 AAAESTPAA
+617 
-626 ETTTTDVADNP
+626 
-637 APDGAPE
+637 
-644 MNVAD
+644 
-649 NTAAEPA
+649 PA
-656 PAAETVTTDVAD
+656 PAGE
-668 SPAPDGAPEMN
+668 PEMN

-706 GYYDIPSSP
+706 GYYDTPSSP
-715 APRTSE
+715 VSRTSE
-721 AETQAP
+721 TETQAP

-904 LWQERSANVASAP
+904 LWQERSANAAFAP

-926 LPTRMETAL
+926 LPIRMETAL

-1219 LKGERERILTQVTAP
+1219 LKGERERILTQVSAP

>member
-69 ARTQFEDFLRTNG
+69 ARTQFEDFLRANG

-500 LADTPAPAGAP
+500 VADTPAPAGAP
-511 ETNAADNTAAEPA
+511 ETNAADNT
-524 PAAETVATDVADT
+524 
-537 PAPASA
+537 
-543 PEMNAADNAAAE
+543 AAE

-617 AAAESTPAA
+617 AAAESAPAA

-656 PAAETVTTDVAD
+656 SAAETVTTDVAD

-860 TYDLKLKLKNPEQVE
+860 TYNLKLKLKNPEQVE

-904 LWQERSANVASAP
+904 LWQERSANAAFAP